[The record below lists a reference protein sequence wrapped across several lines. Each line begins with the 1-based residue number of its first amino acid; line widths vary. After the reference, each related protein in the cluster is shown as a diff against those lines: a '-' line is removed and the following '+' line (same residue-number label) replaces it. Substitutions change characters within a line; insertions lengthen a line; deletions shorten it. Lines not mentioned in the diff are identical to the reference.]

1 MFCKLCEKLYSVSD
15 LQGLTSTMAPLCY
28 YPQPQRPFEVVHM
41 DFSGPYNLSNNR
53 FKYILVMCCRLTR
66 YLILV
71 ATTDRTAASVAEA
84 LYYGII
90 LKYSAPQVLV
100 SDQAKEFHAEL
111 LKQLCKL
118 CSIRQAYITTY
129 HPSSNEIV
137 ERPMSII
144 SPILRILT
152 HDHKNTWNK
161 YLPLVESCVN
171 SGYSTTLNDNPFYAL

>member
-1 MFCKLCEKLYSVSD
+1 
-15 LQGLTSTMAPLCY
+15 
-28 YPQPQRPFEVVHM
+28 M

-53 FKYILVMCCRLTR
+53 FKYILVMRCRLTR
-66 YLILV
+66 YLILI